1 MDNTNIIQE
10 NELLSIKEFFR
21 DLYLEFISKPKQV
34 YEIFKDFY
42 GENRVDLQGIMTVES
57 FIEYMINERLSG
69 YASSANPSF
78 SDQEWKDILTKSIKE
93 LPYETVEPIIKN
105 IKRTSSIKRF
115 IALTYLPT
123 INILVHFPTVT
134 ITNENNKSVTINH
147 LWAKVPISYEGLLR
161 DKFKLNRSEY
171 PLLHLMDDYLHSHI
185 MTIPFSD
192 FTIFATPCLGSG
204 PLNRTQEHLHYTF
217 DEDIWSLFCLELDK
231 YVTVESLEG
240 RPYKYLERIGTNEN
254 YIIPTAFNVYGR
266 LPKSLAPLKLEE
278 FQNFIEYFIKTKQLK
293 FNYRNSTFSIG
304 MSFIEYIVA
313 ISNAFITWYNDKF
326 NKGEITYNLNTLLHK
341 ELIMKVII
349 KDNSL
354 YKIPDNSNVGKYLDY
369 EGSKICTFKG
379 KEIKLHITDTEIK
392 NDYITSI
399 VLNPKIASYILVIIF
414 KILNYRY
421 GRPTITEEANDLKIE
436 TRYI

>member
-21 DLYLEFISKPKQV
+21 DLYSEFISKPKQV

-42 GENRVDLQGIMTVES
+42 GENRVDLQGVMTVES
-57 FIEYMINERLSG
+57 FVEEMINERLFS

-78 SDQEWKDILTKSIKE
+78 SDQEWKDILTKPIKE
-93 LPYETVEPIIKN
+93 LPYETVEPIIKK
-105 IKRTSSIKRF
+105 IKKTPSIKQY
-115 IALTYLPT
+115 IASAYLSN

-134 ITNENNKSVTINH
+134 ITNENNKSITINH
-147 LWAKVPISYEGLLR
+147 LWAKVPINHEGLLR
-161 DKFKLNRSEY
+161 SNFKLNRSEY
-171 PLLHLMDDYLHSHI
+171 PLLHLMDNYLHSHI
-185 MTIPFSD
+185 MNIPFSD
-192 FTIFATPCLGSG
+192 FTIFMSPCLGSG

-231 YVTVESLEG
+231 FVTVESLEG
-240 RPYKYLERIGTNEN
+240 RPYKYLEKIGTNEN
-254 YIIPTAFNVYGR
+254 YMIPTAFNVFGR

-278 FQNFIEYFIKTKQLK
+278 FQSFIEYFIKTKQLK

-341 ELIMKVII
+341 ELIMEVII

-354 YKIPDNSNVGKYLDY
+354 YKIPDNSNIGKYLDY